1 MLTVLQAAEV
11 FSAAIYDST
20 FKWDALLTGPAY
32 ADCYVGLRLDPIHK
46 AALIAFRG
54 STTESDGLKDLE
66 AAIPVEEDE
75 LGTVA
80 YGFFKGTKALY
91 TTLVP
96 LIPPDY
102 RTIAGGHSLGAAEA
116 SDFAAYATVRFR
128 SNPQAVP
135 YAVVLMGSPRPGCD
149 TLNAQLRKVPI
160 WYSFQNRQGII
171 HDPVTDVPTWG
182 EHARPL
188 IPLHESRTPTDIFD
202 NWGLFVEPHHHE
214 LYLRGI
220 AKLPLP
226 PLLA

>member
-20 FKWDALLTGPAY
+20 TRWDVLLMGAFY
-32 ADCYVGLRLDPIHK
+32 SDSYVGLRLDPINK

-54 STTESDGLKDLE
+54 STTVNDFLKDLDAE
-66 AAIPVEEDE
+66 VPDDEGE

-80 YGFFKGTKALY
+80 HGFFEGTKALY
-91 TTLVP
+91 TTLAP
-96 LIPPDY
+96 IIPADYKLIV
-102 RTIAGGHSLGAAEA
+102 GGHSLGAAQA
-116 SDFAAYATVRFR
+116 SDFAGYAVARFK

-135 YAVVLMGSPRPGCD
+135 AAVVLMGSPRPGCD
-149 TLNAQLRKVPI
+149 TLNAQLRKIPT
-160 WYSFQNRQGII
+160 WFSFQNRQGIL

-188 IPLHESRTPTDIFD
+188 IPVREERLPTDTFA
-202 NWGLFVEPHHHE
+202 NWGVLIEAHHYE

-220 AKLPLP
+220 AKLALP